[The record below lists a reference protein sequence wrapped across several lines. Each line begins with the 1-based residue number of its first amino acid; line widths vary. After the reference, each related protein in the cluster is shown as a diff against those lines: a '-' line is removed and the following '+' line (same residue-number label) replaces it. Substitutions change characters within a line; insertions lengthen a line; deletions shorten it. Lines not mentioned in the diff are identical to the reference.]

1 MIVHT
6 ILGLPGE
13 GQEEVFATMDYLNGL
28 SISGIKLQLLH
39 VLKTR
44 ILRRTTR
51 PENLRCWSR
60 MRILP
65 LSLTACGASVP
76 IL

>member
-65 LSLTACGASVP
+65 LSSTACGASVP